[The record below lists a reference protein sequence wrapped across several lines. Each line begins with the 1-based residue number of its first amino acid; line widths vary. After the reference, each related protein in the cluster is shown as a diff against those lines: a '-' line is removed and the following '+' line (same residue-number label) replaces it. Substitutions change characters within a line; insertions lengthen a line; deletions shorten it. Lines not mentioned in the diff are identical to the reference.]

1 MSDRKIILAM
11 IVSVVVVL
19 GGGWYLVVHDRTPV
33 DNGNTAISADSP
45 DEEALVIS
53 MAPLLVP
60 ESRGGRIVNI
70 ALLTIDLRTATT
82 SDADR
87 VRAAV
92 PELRSVYKEELET
105 YLIDRPLSSLE
116 DRISD
121 FTKQITE
128 INNQILGEN
137 TIVKVVVDEPTA
149 KPNDEPVPKKDN

>member
-11 IVSVVVVL
+11 IASIIVVL
-19 GGGWYLVVHDRTPV
+19 GGGWYLVGHDRTPV
-33 DNGNTAISADSP
+33 DNGNIAISGDSS

-70 ALLTIDLRTATT
+70 ALLTIDLRAATT

-92 PELRSVYKEELET
+92 PELRSVYKEELEA

-116 DRISD
+116 DRIID
-121 FTKQITE
+121 FTKQIATCHPE
-128 INNQILGEN
+128 YYRNEQLFFLYLL
-137 TIVKVVVDEPTA
+137 
-149 KPNDEPVPKKDN
+149 KK